1 MDYAVNHLG
10 IKLIIVLGHQGC
22 GAVKASRLPVEAIMK
37 EPPKLKE
44 MLLSMKEGLA
54 YCSDTL
60 DNMQDANARD
70 RESVI
75 ANAQAQVRKIMAAP
89 NVGPKIAS
97 GEVLVMA
104 AFYEITSGIVDFI
117 ERSPMGAPAAK

>member
-1 MDYAVNHLG
+1 
-10 IKLIIVLGHQGC
+10 
-22 GAVKASRLPVEAIMK
+22 
-37 EPPKLKE
+37 
-44 MLLSMKEGLA
+44 
-54 YCSDTL
+54 
-60 DNMQDANARD
+60 
-70 RESVI
+70 
-75 ANAQAQVRKIMAAP
+75 MAAP